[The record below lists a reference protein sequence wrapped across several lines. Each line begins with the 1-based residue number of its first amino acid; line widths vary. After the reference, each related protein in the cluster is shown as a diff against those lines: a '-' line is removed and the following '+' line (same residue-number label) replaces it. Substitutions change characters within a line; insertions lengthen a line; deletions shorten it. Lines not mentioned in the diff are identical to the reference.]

1 MCHQI
6 RSSYSKPSTKLVSLA
21 ADLETT
27 SSNAGASQCADQ
39 SVPKSLVALCHHLA
53 GLNVGSFLK
62 FPLQLLV

>member
-6 RSSYSKPSTKLVSLA
+6 RSSYLKPSTKLVSFT

-27 SSNAGASQCADQ
+27 SSNAGASQCADE

-53 GLNVGSFLK
+53 ELNVGNFLK
-62 FPLQLLV
+62 SSLLLLV